1 MFNVKITIDI
11 LILMN
16 WKYLIMEN
24 IKLDG
29 GHLSLEQLNAIFR
42 TIPQEMDVLDENDC
56 VVWSSMNEKRLF
68 KRTEKVIGKTVFE
81 VHPGH
86 SQKHVK
92 EVLDQMHA
100 GKRKNISI
108 MITKKKQ
115 PINISFYS
123 LHNEHGKY
131 IGCIEVTQAVSNLQV
146 KGSKLRNILN
156 VLKKH

>member
-42 TIPQEMDVLDENDC
+42 TIPQEMDVLDENDR

-68 KRTEKVIGKTVFE
+68 KRTEKVIGKTVFWSASR
-81 VHPGH
+81 P
-86 SQKHVK
+86 Q
-92 EVLDQMHA
+92 
-100 GKRKNISI
+100 
-108 MITKKKQ
+108 
-115 PINISFYS
+115 
-123 LHNEHGKY
+123 
-131 IGCIEVTQAVSNLQV
+131 
-146 KGSKLRNILN
+146 SKAC
-156 VLKKH
+156 

>member
-1 MFNVKITIDI
+1 MD
-11 LILMN
+11 
-16 WKYLIMEN
+16 N
-24 IKLDG
+24 INLDG

-42 TIPQEMDVLDENDC
+42 TIPQEMDVLDENDR
-56 VVWSSMNEKRLF
+56 VVWSSMNKNRLF
-68 KRTEKVIGKTVFE
+68 KRTEKDIGKTVFE

-92 EVLDQMHA
+92 EVLNQMHA
-100 GKRKNISI
+100 GNRKNISI
-108 MITKKKQ
+108 MITKDEQ

-123 LHNEHGKY
+123 LHNEDGKY
-131 IGCIEVTQAVSNLQV
+131 IGCIEATQAVKNLQV

>member
-1 MFNVKITIDI
+1 
-11 LILMN
+11 MN

-42 TIPQEMDVLDENDC
+42 TIPQEMDVLDENDR
-56 VVWSSMNEKRLF
+56 VVWSSMNENRLF

>member
-42 TIPQEMDVLDENDC
+42 TISQEMDVLDENDR

-123 LHNEHGKY
+123 IHNEHGKY

>member
-1 MFNVKITIDI
+1 
-11 LILMN
+11 MN

-42 TIPQEMDVLDENDC
+42 TIPQEMDVLDENDR
-56 VVWSSMNEKRLF
+56 VVWSSMNENRLF
-68 KRTEKVIGKTVFE
+68 KRTEKDIGKTVFE

-100 GKRKNISI
+100 CKRKNISI
-108 MITKKKQ
+108 MITKMK
-115 PINISFYS
+115 
-123 LHNEHGKY
+123 
-131 IGCIEVTQAVSNLQV
+131 C
-146 KGSKLRNILN
+146 
-156 VLKKH
+156 

>member
-1 MFNVKITIDI
+1 
-11 LILMN
+11 MN

-42 TIPQEMDVLDENDC
+42 TIPQEMDVLDENDR

-68 KRTEKVIGKTVFE
+68 KRTEKDIGKTVFE

-108 MITKKKQ
+108 MITKERVQIRSLALLAILVAMCVTLRIFK
-115 PINISFYS
+115 IIDILTYS
-123 LHNEHGKY
+123 P
-131 IGCIEVTQAVSNLQV
+131 
-146 KGSKLRNILN
+146 
-156 VLKKH
+156 

>member
-42 TIPQEMDVLDENDC
+42 TIPQEMDVLDENDR

>member
-42 TIPQEMDVLDENDC
+42 TIPQEMDVLDENDR

-68 KRTEKVIGKTVFE
+68 KRTEKVIGKTVF
-81 VHPGH
+81 
-86 SQKHVK
+86 
-92 EVLDQMHA
+92 
-100 GKRKNISI
+100 
-108 MITKKKQ
+108 
-115 PINISFYS
+115 
-123 LHNEHGKY
+123 
-131 IGCIEVTQAVSNLQV
+131 
-146 KGSKLRNILN
+146 
-156 VLKKH
+156 